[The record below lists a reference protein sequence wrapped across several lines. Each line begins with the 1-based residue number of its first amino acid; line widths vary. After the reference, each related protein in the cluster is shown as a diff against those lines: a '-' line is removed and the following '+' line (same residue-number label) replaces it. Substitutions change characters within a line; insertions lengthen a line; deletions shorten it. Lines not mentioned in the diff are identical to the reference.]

1 MIRGAIFQR
10 TILLIVAGL
19 ATGCYESEFPL
30 DPAPQVQTDSRL
42 MGAWRCVTPDA
53 NDEASTL
60 TVDGSQGRTYAVTLQ
75 ESGKPPDRYEGYTSS
90 LKAMTL
96 VNLRNIAATP
106 KRWVFIHYAF
116 LQPNILLI
124 QVVHE
129 RLLKGVAKSPA
140 AVRKTIERE
149 RLNPEL
155 YEDSIVCVR
164 MHR

>member
-1 MIRGAIFQR
+1 MMRGAIFLR
-10 TILLIVAGL
+10 MILLIVAGL

-30 DPAPQVQTDSRL
+30 DQAPQVQTDSRL
-42 MGAWRCVTPDA
+42 VGAWRCVTPDA

-90 LKAMTL
+90 LKAITL
-96 VNLRNIAATP
+96 MNLRDVAATP
-106 KRWVFIHYAF
+106 TRWVFIHYAF
-116 LQPNILLI
+116 LQANVLLI

-149 RLNPEL
+149 RLNPAL
-155 YEDSIVCVR
+155 YEGSIVCVR
-164 MHR
+164 MHG